1 MRSDLGVLDPPSTA
15 AVLPLHPNR
24 VRSLFTSP
32 VSSITNTACRVGEM
46 VDDVVAG
53 LLRHPV
59 RVPGS
64 RDSRCCVPFGL
75 ASPVCSVIVQQ
86 FLPGRSASSPSRNR
100 RPLRSLRP
108 LPSPGRSG
116 RGSDPATPPRSP
128 TSGRPYPG
136 PRVSTTPEPPDV
148 LPPDD
153 GHAVAGLLQPIKM
166 NRSMAEVP
174 RPQGQ
179 GGEKCA
185 F

>member
-15 AVLPLHPNR
+15 AVLPLHPDR

-64 RDSRCCVPFGL
+64 PGQQVLRAVRTGVAGVLGDRPAVL
-75 ASPVCSVIVQQ
+75 ARQIGQQPEQEPAPVT
-86 FLPGRSASSPSRNR
+86 FLPPPALPRSIRPGIRSSN
-100 RPLRSLRP
+100 
-108 LPSPGRSG
+108 
-116 RGSDPATPPRSP
+116 PPRSP
-128 TSGRPYPG
+128 PSGKPYPG

-148 LPPDD
+148 
-153 GHAVAGLLQPIKM
+153 
-166 NRSMAEVP
+166 
-174 RPQGQ
+174 
-179 GGEKCA
+179 
-185 F
+185 